1 MVVPFQIMEFTHSL
15 FSVLTL
21 VTVPFIPESPV
32 FLLSRGK
39 LENAEKSLKWLRGGG
54 DDVDVG
60 DEMKEARAKKLLL
73 GCVKHA
79 LGSRNQKLA
88 FLNIIFALRRLKLQS
103 PSTSFSG

>member
-1 MVVPFQIMEFTHSL
+1 MVVPFQKMEFAHSL
-15 FSVLTL
+15 FSAITL

-60 DEMKEARAKKLLL
+60 DEMKEARAKKASPRLCET
-73 GCVKHA
+73 CVGLTQPKTCF
-79 LGSRNQKLA
+79 KEVK
-88 FLNIIFALRRLKLQS
+88 ITES